1 MSVPMPATVSEPT
14 HDATAGRSWRDLVPW
29 RPVLLAW
36 AASRMLSVGVLLVLG
51 SRTVPRPDITRLVMW
66 DGGWYQLIATH
77 GYGAPPVNGVWS
89 VWPFF
94 PLYPALVAALHRV
107 G

>member
-1 MSVPMPATVSEPT
+1 MATSLSEPT
-14 HDATAGRSWRDLVPW
+14 QARRAADRGRQLVPG

-36 AASRMLSVGVLLVLG
+36 VASGVLPGFVLMVRG
-51 SRTVPRPDITRLVMW
+51 ARTPPHPDITRMVMW

-77 GYGAPPVNGVWS
+77 GYGAPPVAGVWS

-94 PLYPALVAALHRV
+94 PLYPVLVSGLHLV
-107 G
+107 GSP